1 MKSFK
6 QYITEATLHKPI
18 TQHIFNNYA
27 SGPYK
32 NNIKHTYE
40 NGRVLLRGSHNE
52 KLIHNAISL
61 YGFSDSERKSAN
73 TSNMYNA
80 IVSSGILDSWEKYPK
95 RNTSFI
101 CTNDKHYASGYG
113 TILAVIPPDGTLLG
127 ECSSF
132 DFWYSFKFLKRL
144 GFEAMDDFNSI
155 LELFIDIVMNDDSVN
170 TLGTQSTEY
179 IRNEIVK
186 CSNKIRKLGSQKL
199 LEHVKSELQKND
211 DVWGHGELILN
222 LTNDIIKNSDGTSL
236 DFIKYLDDIMSPATN
251 DFKLVDYTQITETG
265 RRELWFS
272 GNALFV
278 SDFGEFN
285 KMCAEYYK

>member
-101 CTNDKHYASGYG
+101 CTIEGRISALS
-113 TILAVIPPDGTLLG
+113 V
-127 ECSSF
+127 
-132 DFWYSFKFLKRL
+132 LKRL